1 MAQGIAAVWVPV
13 EDMDRAVAFYRDTLG
28 LSVTMQDT
36 DWTEI
41 DAGGLTVGLNAREN
55 THGGSGGGA
64 VISFSPE
71 GSIEDEVQRIAAR
84 GGASIEGEISE
95 YPWGRILPF
104 KDSEGNDLQLY
115 SPPARPAA

>member
-28 LSVTMQDT
+28 LSVMMQDS

-41 DAGGLTVGLNAREN
+41 DAGGLTIGLNARED
-55 THGGSGGGA
+55 THAGSGGGA

-71 GSIEDEVQRIAAR
+71 GSIEDEVQRITAR

-115 SPPARPAA
+115 SPPA

>member
-41 DAGGLTVGLNAREN
+41 DAGGLTIGLNAREN

-115 SPPARPAA
+115 SPPA

>member
-104 KDSEGNDLQLY
+104 KDIEGNDLQLY
-115 SPPARPAA
+115 SPPA

>member
-115 SPPARPAA
+115 SPPA